1 MRKNEHAI
9 DRAIRIVLGIALLS
23 LVFVGPKSAF
33 GWIGILPVEV
43 DQLALDGFRHGL
55 RTREPLV
62 VRRPDQDANLGA
74 HRMEVPLDQA
84 HSVVSACS
92 AY

>member
-33 GWIGILPVEV
+33 GWIGILPLVT
-43 DQLALDGFRHGL
+43 GL
-55 RTREPLV
+55 VGICPLYSL
-62 VRRPDQDANLGA
+62 LGWSTLRKA
-74 HRMEVPLDQA
+74 RA
-84 HSVVSACS
+84 
-92 AY
+92 